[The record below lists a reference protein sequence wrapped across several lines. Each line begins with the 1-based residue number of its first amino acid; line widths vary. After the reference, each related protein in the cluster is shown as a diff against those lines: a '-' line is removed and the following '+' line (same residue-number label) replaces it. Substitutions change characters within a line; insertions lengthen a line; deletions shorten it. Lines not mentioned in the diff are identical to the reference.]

1 MWIEIFMR
9 GVIMFRKPFHLML
22 FTALIIAFQVACAVS
37 SQVSGI
43 ATPSPVQ
50 SLVPEVVP
58 TMTIQP
64 TEIVVVPTP
73 IPEEPSITEAVVME
87 LCTST
92 SNPCDCLGKKYEYD
106 KALGEIKEEYI
117 GSWHAAAFVGSAYN
131 ERFVFFPTGNYL
143 FFPSQ
148 YECDVNDLTCIPS
161 PIEQGIWGIQDSQ
174 MNLAKDGDINHV
186 RSVLIGKVIDSPPD
200 ESPYPLKTTFDGITY
215 WLLSKD
221 TNMWNPITGEFC
233 DGY

>member
-1 MWIEIFMR
+1 
-9 GVIMFRKPFHLML
+9 MFRIPLYLIL
-22 FTALIIAFQVACAVS
+22 FLVFLLAFLVACAVS
-37 SQVSGI
+37 PQGSGL
-43 ATPSPVQ
+43 ATPTTVQ
-50 SLVPEVVP
+50 SPVPEVVP
-58 TMTIQP
+58 TITIQP
-64 TEIVVVPTP
+64 TEIMVVPTP
-73 IPEEPSITEAVVME
+73 TQEETSLTETVVME
-87 LCTST
+87 LCTNT
-92 SNPCDCLGKKYEYD
+92 SNPCDCLGRKYKYD
-106 KALGEIKEEYI
+106 NALGEIKEENL

-148 YECDVNDLTCIPS
+148 NECDVNDSTCIPS
-161 PIEQGIWGIQDSQ
+161 PIEQGNWGIQDSQ

-186 RSVLIGKVIDSPPD
+186 RIVLIGKVIDSPPA

-221 TNMWNPITGEFC
+221 TNMWNPETGEFC